1 MPCRP
6 RRSCS
11 TAVRRAGFWRRYCW
25 IVSRHD
31 FSLSL
36 TLADRRDFRKLPA
49 RRRDIGALALEEI
62 LDRAPQRRID
72 DVVRRIGRRRHV
84 AARNLVLALG
94 AGLDAG
100 ELVLDGVLD
109 GLIVAELEVQER

>member
-1 MPCRP
+1 M
-6 RRSCS
+6 
-11 TAVRRAGFWRRYCW
+11 
-25 IVSRHD
+25 I

-36 TLADRRDFRKLPA
+36 PLAERRGVRKLGA
-49 RRRDIGALALEEI
+49 RRRHIDALALEEI
-62 LDRAPQRRID
+62 VDRPPQRRID

-109 GLIVAELEVQER
+109 GLVVAELEVQGRVVLDWPPFAAEQRVRAAEVEGSGG